1 MAQTLVMSAPARPKY
16 GHPAW
21 ALTARLLLGGILV
34 YSSLHKLGHTAD
46 LARIAYGY
54 RLLHPELVNLFA
66 FTLPWLELLT
76 GALLL
81 LGLLRH
87 SAALAAM
94 LIMGGFTLATAL
106 AMARGIETP
115 CGCFSLAWTGE
126 RVGLGV
132 IVRDTALAL
141 VAAYLVWYPYRPAEL
156 DRLWDRPE
164 RIPS

>member
-1 MAQTLVMSAPARPKY
+1 MAQTMVLPAPARPHY
-16 GHPAW
+16 AHPAW
-21 ALTARLLLGGILV
+21 ALGARLLLGGTLV
-34 YSSLHKLGHTAD
+34 YSSLHKIGQAAD

-81 LGLLRH
+81 VGLLRH
-87 SAALAAM
+87 SAALTAM
-94 LIMGGFTLATAL
+94 LIMAGFTLATAM

-126 RVGLGV
+126 RVGLEV

-156 DRLWDRPE
+156 DRLWDRE
-164 RIPS
+164 ARLPS